1 MSNPTK
7 LKYGS
12 EEANL
17 LETIRRIV
25 KKEIDNML
33 KNLRGGNVSS
43 YSTIMRNGKIDPDDI
58 YSKIPSF
65 GNTEVFTND
74 YTYQKMKNKVNYG
87 VSTDSK
93 SFVNKASNKKV
104 F

>member
-17 LETIRRIV
+17 LETVRRIV

-43 YSTIMRNGKIDPDDI
+43 YSTIMRR
-58 YSKIPSF
+58 
-65 GNTEVFTND
+65 
-74 YTYQKMKNKVNYG
+74 
-87 VSTDSK
+87 
-93 SFVNKASNKKV
+93 
-104 F
+104 